1 MSTYKEAIEDRL
13 GPIPN
18 FIDATEGLLEYYG
31 PDSLACHGL
40 RQIDDT
46 RYEALF
52 IVPENLCGPQARP
65 PMFDKLRITDD
76 AFTTQTEEADA
87 YQHFIDSVTINNTP
101 IKLIPGHKITGLAV
115 AAAELFHNQEQE
127 EPEDLMLTYLD
138 FIRYKGFVLPNQEL
152 ALPADIQRGETGVVY
167 SPTVSVKNFLRTEG
181 RGFKCDSVG
190 RIDQETSRVMML
202 QHWLFETTAQG
213 FGAAA
218 GLVKNAKDLVPVLMQ
233 TERTRFA
240 PRPIKMDDLIS
251 TVFTF
256 QQSPAEQ
263 AFGNATIFVNGER
276 YGDQSR
282 LMDRFYP
289 IEQIAEG
296 IEETK
301 KQVQAA

>member
-1 MSTYKEAIEDRL
+1 MPSFKEAIEDRL

-18 FIDATEGLLEYYG
+18 YLDATEGLLQYYG
-31 PDSLACHGL
+31 PDSLTCHGL
-40 RQIDDT
+40 RRINDTQI
-46 RYEALF
+46 EALF
-52 IVPENLCGPQARP
+52 IVPENLCGPKARP
-65 PMFDKLRITDD
+65 PMFDKLRDNEGT
-76 AFTTQTEEADA
+76 FTTQTEVTDA
-87 YQHFIDSVTINNTP
+87 HQHFIDSVTINGTP
-101 IKLIPGHKITGLAV
+101 IKLIPGHKIAGLAV
-115 AAAELFHNQEQE
+115 AAAELFHNQNQE

-152 ALPADIQRGETGVVY
+152 LLPTTMQKDETAVVY
-167 SPTVSVKNFLRTEG
+167 SPTIFVKNFLRTEG
-181 RGFKCDSVG
+181 RGFKCVPVG
-190 RIDQETSRVMML
+190 RIDEETKNAMLL

-218 GLVKNAKDLVPVLMQ
+218 GSVKKVKDLVPILMQ

-240 PRPIKMDDLIS
+240 AKPIRAGDLIS
-251 TVFTF
+251 TVFVF
-256 QQSPAEQ
+256 LPSPADQ

-276 YGDQSR
+276 YGDQTR

-289 IEQIAEG
+289 IEKIAEG